1 VGLLA
6 SSVEAGEAR
15 RSHLCTLTFARCC
28 DALSF
33 AVQRFRVRMLV
44 SATPP
49 SWRPGET
56 QFQRIQRVFASA
68 RLAGWSAF
76 VSLAAAQRIS
86 RHVAR
91 GRRLRL
97 FSKYSN
103 VGLVYRAGASD
114 LDAFRQIFVDREYRC
129 LDDIAD
135 AGLVVDC
142 GANVGY
148 SSAYFL
154 SRFPRCRVI
163 AVEPDAANFEV
174 LQNNLHRFG
183 GRVTALKAGVWPRRT
198 GLRFSEEKFRDGREW
213 SHTVREARPGESS
226 DLDGIDIGSLLR
238 TSGFERISI
247 LKIDVEG
254 AERHIFAENYED
266 WLGKVDVMIVELHGP
281 ECADVFHRAI
291 GPFAFELSTCDELT
305 VARRR

>member
-1 VGLLA
+1 V
-6 SSVEAGEAR
+6 
-15 RSHLCTLTFARCC
+15 
-28 DALSF
+28 
-33 AVQRFRVRMLV
+33 
-44 SATPP
+44 
-49 SWRPGET
+49 
-56 QFQRIQRVFASA
+56 

-76 VSLAAAQRIS
+76 VSHSAARRLS
-86 RHVAR
+86 PFVAR

-129 LDDIAD
+129 LDDLAD
-135 AGLVVDC
+135 AGLIVDC

-174 LQNNLHRFG
+174 LQKNLHRFA
-183 GRVTALKAGVWPRRT
+183 GRVTALKAGVWPRRA
-198 GLRFSEEKFRDGREW
+198 GLRFREERFGDGREW
-213 SHTVREARPGESS
+213 SYTVREARPGESTQ
-226 DLDGIDIGSLLR
+226 LDGIDIGSLLR

-254 AERHIFAENYED
+254 AERHIFAENFED
-266 WLGKVDVMIVELHGP
+266 WLGKVDAIVIELHGH
-281 ECADVFHRAI
+281 ECADVFHQAI
-291 GPFAFELSTCDELT
+291 GRFGFELSTCDELT
-305 VARRR
+305 VARRRAVASAF